1 MAPIF
6 TPGDSLGSME
16 MTGEHHYPVT
26 VTVSDEPTSADGRSW
41 SYIIE
46 WAEGL
51 TWHRDHL
58 YESFPNPDDDTLEA
72 MNVLVGDELSK
83 AGAPGT
89 LIDEVQVDVGPNY
102 QHNPDEEALIVST
115 TVFLPEG
122 AHLGDL
128 QDAAWPFIATMINVT
143 DPGTFG
149 SRYIMSALT
158 KED

>member
-6 TPGDSLGSME
+6 TPGDSLDSMDL
-16 MTGEHHYPVT
+16 TGEYHHPVT
-26 VTVSDEPTSADGRSW
+26 VTVSDEPATPDGKW

-58 YESFPNPDDDTLEA
+58 CESFANPDDDALERI
-72 MNVLVGDELSK
+72 NRLIGEELGEAY
-83 AGAPGT
+83 AGLA
-89 LIDEVQVDVGPNY
+89 DEVQIDVGPNY
-102 QHNPDEEALIVST
+102 GHNPEEEALIVST
-115 TVFLPEG
+115 TVFLPED
-122 AHLGDL
+122 ARLGDL
-128 QDAAWPFIATMINVT
+128 QNAAWPFIATMINVT

-158 KED
+158 EED